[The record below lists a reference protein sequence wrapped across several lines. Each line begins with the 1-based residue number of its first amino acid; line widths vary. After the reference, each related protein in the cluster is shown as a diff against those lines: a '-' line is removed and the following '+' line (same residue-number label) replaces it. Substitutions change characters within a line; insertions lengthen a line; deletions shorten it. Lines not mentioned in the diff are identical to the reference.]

1 MATKAVEDSKQVGC
15 VYDMYIICNLEIC
28 NYLVFLIILSTS
40 PYYYIQCIALNN
52 KWAKPHV
59 RLAASYI
66 ALGNHSNDACLS
78 LQRALSLDKN
88 NKVARQMLV
97 KEMRTRNAK
106 ERNDESNS
114 SSDNNTSDHPTP
126 SAPPADQSQSTN
138 TDNNSSRNYDG
149 IDVDDVNTP
158 PPGYSLS
165 FTERIQHYASQS
177 IQWFHSQSDD
187 MQTLVKVL
195 CVFVILYIALGGRF
209 GLDYALG
216 GGNKSAA
223 NYGHGNAYDRYKSGS
238 SSTQSRYQERSY
250 NNERQYDRYADPQQ
264 RTTNSGYNDRST
276 QQNQKYYSKYE
287 NGNDYNDPPP
297 RRQRSTSYQ
306 MVSKY
311 ICCQSCTL

>member
-1 MATKAVEDSKQVGC
+1 MKH
-15 VYDMYIICNLEIC
+15 ICK
-28 NYLVFLIILSTS
+28 VFAISVSDHILSTS

-52 KWAKPHV
+52 KWAKAHV

-97 KEMRTRNAK
+97 KEMRSRNAK
-106 ERNDESNS
+106 ERNDDSNS
-114 SSDNNTSDHPTP
+114 SSDSSTPDHPSP

-138 TDNNSSRNYDG
+138 SNNNSSRNYG

-165 FTERIQHYASQS
+165 FTERIQQYASQA

-187 MQTLVKVL
+187 IQTLVKVL
-195 CVFVILYIALGGRF
+195 CVFLILYIALGGRF

-216 GGNKSAA
+216 GGSKSTA

-238 SSTQSRYQERSY
+238 SSTQQNRYQERSY
-250 NNERQYDRYADPQQ
+250 DNERQYDRYADPQQ
-264 RTTNSGYNDRST
+264 QRRTTTSGYNDRST

-287 NGNDYNDPPP
+287 TGNDNQYYDPPP
-297 RRQRSTSYQ
+297 RQRQRSTSYQ
-306 MVSKY
+306 MVSVY
-311 ICCQSCTL
+311 IS